1 MAKRKLEDLN
11 LLDDFLFGSMVTHPE
26 VGEKFVREILK
37 TIFGKDFGKLTV
49 VPQKVYYGIDTD
61 KHGARLDVYL
71 EESPP
76 KNTGDVA
83 TVYDMEPDKND
94 DHSAVRALPRRVR
107 FYHAVIDGNSLKSG
121 ESYKR
126 LKDVFVILITSYDP
140 LNGHR
145 MVYTIRN
152 MCQEMPSLP
161 YEDGAQT
168 IFLYT
173 KGTEG
178 DPPKELR
185 ELLYYMENTTEENAI
200 NDSLKRIHQMVM
212 LVKHDKEVK
221 LSFMK
226 IFEREE
232 MLIKQGQEQGQL
244 LEQANTERERLRA
257 DFERERANCAEQ
269 RVAHAEQEIK
279 RLKALL
285 AAK

>member
-26 VGEKFVREILK
+26 VGEKFVRESLK

-71 EESPP
+71 EESPLE
-76 KNTGDVA
+76 NTGDVA
-83 TVYDMEPDKND
+83 AVYDMEPDKND
-94 DHSAVRALPRRVR
+94 DNNAVKTLPRRVR
-107 FYHAVIDGNSLKSG
+107 FYHAVIDGNSLNSG
-121 ESYKR
+121 ESYKQ
-126 LKDVFVILITSYDP
+126 LKDVFVILITPYDP
-140 LNGHR
+140 LNGQR
-145 MVYTIRN
+145 MIYTIRN

-244 LEQANTERERLRA
+244 LEQANTERERQRA
-257 DFERERANCAEQ
+257 DSAEQ
-269 RVAHAEQEIK
+269 RAAHAEQEIK
-279 RLKALL
+279 RLKELL

>member
-26 VGEKFVREILK
+26 VGEKFVSEILK
-37 TIFGKDFGKLTV
+37 TIFGKDFGKLTG

-107 FYHAVIDGNSLKSG
+107 FYHAVIDGNSLNSG
-121 ESYKR
+121 ESYKQ

>member
-11 LLDDFLFGSMVTHPE
+11 LLDDFLFGSVVTHPE
-26 VGEKFVREILK
+26 VGEKFIIEILK

-49 VPQKVYYGIDTD
+49 VPQKIYYGVDTD

-76 KNTGDVA
+76 ENTEDAA

-94 DHSAVRALPRRVR
+94 DNNAVRALPRRVR
-107 FYHAVIDGNSLKSG
+107 FYHAMIDGNSLNSG
-121 ESYKR
+121 ENYKQ
-126 LKDVFVILITSYDP
+126 LKNVFVILITSYDP

-145 MVYTIRN
+145 MIYTIRN

-200 NDSLKRIHQMVM
+200 NDSLKRIHKMVM
-212 LVKHDKEVK
+212 PVKHDKEVK

-232 MLIKQGQEQGQL
+232 MIRQQGRKE
-244 LEQANTERERLRA
+244 EQANTERERLRA
-257 DFERERANCAEQ
+257 DFAEQ
-269 RVAHAEQEIK
+269 RAAHAEQEIK
-279 RLKALL
+279 RLKELL

>member
-1 MAKRKLEDLN
+1 MAKRKLEDMN

-26 VGEKFVREILK
+26 VGEKFIIEILK

-49 VPQKVYYGIDTD
+49 VPQKIYYGVDTD

-76 KNTGDVA
+76 ENTEDAA

-94 DHSAVRALPRRVR
+94 DNNAVRALPRRVR
-107 FYHAVIDGNSLKSG
+107 FYHAMIDGNSLNYG
-121 ESYKR
+121 ENYKQ
-126 LKDVFVILITSYDP
+126 LKNVFVILITSYDP
-140 LNGHR
+140 LNGQR
-145 MVYTIRN
+145 MIHTIRN

-200 NDSLKRIHQMVM
+200 NDSLKRIHKMVM
-212 LVKHDKEVK
+212 PVKHDKEVT

-232 MLIKQGQEQGQL
+232 MIRQQGRKE
-244 LEQANTERERLRA
+244 EQANTERERLRA
-257 DFERERANCAEQ
+257 DFAEQ
-269 RVAHAEQEIK
+269 RAAHAEQEIK
-279 RLKALL
+279 RLKEQL